1 MGPASQTEYDGSS
14 HVWDSVGSGRV
25 SIARRELFK
34 RLLRKGSAEVLRLF
48 AGTAFE
54 RLVGIGGNSQP
65 SAEEAGLALRRR
77 RTARSSLMPSG
88 AKSCTSG
95 SRDDDTV
102 PAAAA
107 EAEPRGSGDDG
118 GTR

>member
-1 MGPASQTEYDGSS
+1 M
-14 HVWDSVGSGRV
+14 

-77 RTARSSLMPSG
+77 RTARSSLIPPG

-102 PAAAA
+102 PAAPA

-118 GTR
+118 GAR